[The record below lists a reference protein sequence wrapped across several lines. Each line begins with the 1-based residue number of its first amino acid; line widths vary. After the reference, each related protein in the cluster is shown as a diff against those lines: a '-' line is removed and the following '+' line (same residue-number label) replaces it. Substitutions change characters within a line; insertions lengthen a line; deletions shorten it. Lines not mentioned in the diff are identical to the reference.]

1 MFLGLNG
8 ISIKSHGNADKL
20 GFANALKVAVNLVE
34 NKINQKIIV
43 ELKLINNK

>member
-1 MFLGLNG
+1 
-8 ISIKSHGNADKL
+8 
-20 GFANALKVAVNLVE
+20 LKVAVNLVE